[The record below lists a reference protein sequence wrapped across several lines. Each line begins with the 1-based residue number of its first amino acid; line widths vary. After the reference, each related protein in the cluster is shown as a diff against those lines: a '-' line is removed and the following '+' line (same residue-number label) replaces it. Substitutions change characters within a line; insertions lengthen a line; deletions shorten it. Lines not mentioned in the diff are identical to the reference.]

1 MGSSITNPS
10 GLALERGMWAAVAIA
25 TFILILRIIAKIKI
39 RNFRI
44 DDVLMIIAWALTLAS
59 TVILT
64 LSVQNGFGTNLT
76 KLPAHNTSQVLKYI
90 AFEVLLVTLSTG
102 IARSSFVLYLLA
114 ILGGKKKY
122 CVALWIAMV
131 LQLCANIVSAVLP
144 LSICRDAR
152 ILWDPTVKTTCGNS
166 VAVVNFSYFSSS
178 VNSATDL
185 FLAVFP
191 TIIFWNLN
199 LKMRIKISLIILLSL
214 GIVSVYPCFY
224 LLTCQLTRSS
234 AMVASIIKTTKL
246 DEVPSITNLGA
257 GGAVELIRWGFSE
270 NLIIIITSSVPCI
283 RPLLISSV
291 RKLSSAA
298 RSRSYELSGPFSAQK
313 GTAKN
318 GTSQSHAQ
326 EQPSTDNRDDCD
338 SIEQILKDSYHSG
351 SMVESGRGIKKQVE
365 ISVVSNQK
373 SSRWGGDRASRS

>member
-1 MGSSITNPS
+1 
-10 GLALERGMWAAVAIA
+10 
-25 TFILILRIIAKIKI
+25 
-39 RNFRI
+39 
-44 DDVLMIIAWALTLAS
+44 
-59 TVILT
+59 
-64 LSVQNGFGTNLT
+64 
-76 KLPAHNTSQVLKYI
+76 
-90 AFEVLLVTLSTG
+90 
-102 IARSSFVLYLLA
+102 
-114 ILGGKKKY
+114 
-122 CVALWIAMV
+122 
-131 LQLCANIVSAVLP
+131 
-144 LSICRDAR
+144 
-152 ILWDPTVKTTCGNS
+152 
-166 VAVVNFSYFSSS
+166 
-178 VNSATDL
+178 
-185 FLAVFP
+185 
-191 TIIFWNLN
+191 
-199 LKMRIKISLIILLSL
+199 
-214 GIVSVYPCFY
+214 
-224 LLTCQLTRSS
+224 
-234 AMVASIIKTTKL
+234 MVASIIKTTKL

>member
-178 VNSATDL
+178 VNTATDL

-214 GIVSVYPCFY
+214 GIV
-224 LLTCQLTRSS
+224 